1 MALFSSRKRHDSSQ
15 PAPVGASSPAP
26 EPITAQRVQISPAP
40 LGAGLRLVSVAVP
53 EATATPPAPE
63 ALPASEETRADDLRG
78 LPLGTILYR
87 RGLVEQS
94 ELEEALASGMESGER
109 LGEVLIRRGLV
120 AEEEIG
126 RCLAAQQGLPFL
138 DGEDLTVDPEVV
150 ALLSAADAHELGAIP
165 VSIKDGFLLVV
176 RPEPS
181 PQQRGRLEA
190 VLGREVTEA
199 VVSRAVFASLIER
212 VENGQGEVTAPG
224 APSAQAPEPGPESD
238 AGWFGAEAAP
248 EQSSP
253 AVAEVA
259 PVEDGFPQS
268 AGVAAEMH
276 EAEPKEEQQMEQ
288 SWNAEPAESS
298 VPTASL
304 QSSDDAESG
313 VTDHGGWAEPAQEQS
328 SWNGDHVTA
337 GFADLAPVA
346 DDPDAEAST
355 QDWNEPAET
364 DEQGWDDLAG
374 ESAEEHP
381 FSSGV
386 SWSDSDHSSAESE
399 FVPAHVVDTN
409 VPDSGRI
416 EELGADYEA
425 SVGRIDELLVRIHE
439 GATTFTD
446 LRAQIGDLTDNL
458 RTTEEALADREHRLG
473 ALADDHAAAQQ
484 RIDELVHELQE
495 RDNALSGLGQRLED
509 LTGRL
514 GSAEERLDEREQR
527 LAELDA
533 SLGERVRHVE
543 ELSAQVE
550 RRDHALSAFEEKLAA
565 IAAQFAAGGA

>member
-1 MALFSSRKRHDSSQ
+1 
-15 PAPVGASSPAP
+15 
-26 EPITAQRVQISPAP
+26 
-40 LGAGLRLVSVAVP
+40 
-53 EATATPPAPE
+53 
-63 ALPASEETRADDLRG
+63 
-78 LPLGTILYR
+78 
-87 RGLVEQS
+87 
-94 ELEEALASGMESGER
+94 
-109 LGEVLIRRGLV
+109 
-120 AEEEIG
+120 
-126 RCLAAQQGLPFL
+126 
-138 DGEDLTVDPEVV
+138 
-150 ALLSAADAHELGAIP
+150 
-165 VSIKDGFLLVV
+165 
-176 RPEPS
+176 
-181 PQQRGRLEA
+181 
-190 VLGREVTEA
+190 
-199 VVSRAVFASLIER
+199 
-212 VENGQGEVTAPG
+212 
-224 APSAQAPEPGPESD
+224 
-238 AGWFGAEAAP
+238 
-248 EQSSP
+248 
-253 AVAEVA
+253 
-259 PVEDGFPQS
+259 
-268 AGVAAEMH
+268 
-276 EAEPKEEQQMEQ
+276 MEQ
-288 SWNAEPAESS
+288 SWTDAESAESS

-304 QSSDDAESG
+304 ESSDDAESG
-313 VTDHGGWAEPAQEQS
+313 VTDPGDWAEPAQEQT
-328 SWNGDHVTA
+328 SWNGDHGPA
-337 GFADLAPVA
+337 ECADLAPLA
-346 DDPDAEAST
+346 DDPSAEALT
-355 QDWNEPAET
+355 QDWTQPAET
-364 DEQGWDDLAG
+364 DEQERRDDSAG
-374 ESAEEHP
+374 EAAEEHQ

-399 FVPAHVVDTN
+399 SVPAHVVDTN

-458 RTTEEALADREHRLG
+458 RTTEEALADREHHLG

-565 IAAQFAAGGA
+565 IAAQFAADGA

>member
-1 MALFSSRKRHDSSQ
+1 
-15 PAPVGASSPAP
+15 
-26 EPITAQRVQISPAP
+26 
-40 LGAGLRLVSVAVP
+40 
-53 EATATPPAPE
+53 
-63 ALPASEETRADDLRG
+63 
-78 LPLGTILYR
+78 
-87 RGLVEQS
+87 
-94 ELEEALASGMESGER
+94 
-109 LGEVLIRRGLV
+109 
-120 AEEEIG
+120 
-126 RCLAAQQGLPFL
+126 
-138 DGEDLTVDPEVV
+138 
-150 ALLSAADAHELGAIP
+150 
-165 VSIKDGFLLVV
+165 
-176 RPEPS
+176 
-181 PQQRGRLEA
+181 
-190 VLGREVTEA
+190 
-199 VVSRAVFASLIER
+199 
-212 VENGQGEVTAPG
+212 
-224 APSAQAPEPGPESD
+224 
-238 AGWFGAEAAP
+238 
-248 EQSSP
+248 
-253 AVAEVA
+253 
-259 PVEDGFPQS
+259 
-268 AGVAAEMH
+268 
-276 EAEPKEEQQMEQ
+276 MEQ

-298 VPTASL
+298 EPTASL
-304 QSSDDAESG
+304 ESSDDAESG
-313 VTDHGGWAEPAQEQS
+313 VTDHGGWAEPAQEQT
-328 SWNGDHVTA
+328 SWNGDHGTA
-337 GFADLAPVA
+337 DFAHLAPVA
-346 DDPDAEAST
+346 DDPSAEAST

-364 DEQGWDDLAG
+364 DEQGWDDPAG

-386 SWSDSDHSSAESE
+386 SSVRFRPLLGGERVCA
-399 FVPAHVVDTN
+399 AHVVDTN

-565 IAAQFAAGGA
+565 IAAQFAADGA